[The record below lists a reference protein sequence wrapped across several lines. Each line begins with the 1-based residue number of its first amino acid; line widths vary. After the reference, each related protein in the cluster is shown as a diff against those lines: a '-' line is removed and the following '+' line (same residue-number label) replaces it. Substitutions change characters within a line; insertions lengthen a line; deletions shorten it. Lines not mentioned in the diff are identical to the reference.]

1 MDRPLSTAE
10 VTRLL
15 GLDERRVREWVRS
28 GLCSPARSGRRY
40 AFSFQDLVVLR
51 AAKALLDAH
60 VPAARIRRAIAALAR
75 ELPEGSSLSG
85 LRIFADGRDVAV
97 RTAGTRWQPATGQ
110 TLFEFET
117 DGLAQL
123 VERNLGAGAAAPPP
137 DPAARARREFEEG
150 LGLEERD
157 PAAAADAYRRALEL
171 DPQLTDAYV
180 NLGRLRHE
188 GGDAREAARLYHL
201 ALEREPDD
209 AVLHFNLALALED
222 TKGADAAILHYE
234 RAIALDPDFADAHY
248 NVAGLYEQ
256 RGRGAD
262 ALRHYGAYRRL
273 AEST

>member
-15 GLDERRVREWVRS
+15 GLDERRLREWARS
-28 GLCSPARSGRRY
+28 GLCRPARQGRRY

-51 AAKALLDAH
+51 AAKGLLDAH

-97 RTAGTRWQPATGQ
+97 RTAGSRWQPATGQ
-110 TLFEFET
+110 TLFEFEV
-117 DGLAQL
+117 DGLAEL
-123 VERNLGAGAAAPPP
+123 VERNLGGAEHPAAEGPG
-137 DPAARARREFEEG
+137 ARARRAFEEG
-150 LGLEERD
+150 LGLEDRD
-157 PAAAADAYRRALEL
+157 AVASANAYRRALEL
-171 DPQLTDAYV
+171 DPTLTDAYV

-188 GGDAREAARLYHL
+188 SGDAGEAARLYHL
-201 ALEREPDD
+201 ALEQSPDD
-209 AVLHFNLALALED
+209 PVLHFNLALALED
-222 TKGADAAILHYE
+222 TRGAEAAISHYE
-234 RAIALDPDFADAHY
+234 RALALDPDFADAHY

-262 ALRHYGAYRRL
+262 ALRHYGAYKRL